1 MIISP
6 GMSLDIIQGFKNR
19 TDTIKLERGIGF
31 ADLDIVSRD
40 NSTLVKV
47 TATKEILA
55 RISGVDVSLI
65 DETDFI
71 V

>member
-1 MIISP
+1 M
-6 GMSLDIIQGFKNR
+6 GLDIIQRFKDG

-47 TATKEILA
+47 TATEEILA
-55 RISGVDVSLI
+55 RISGIDVSLI
-65 DETDFI
+65 DKTDFI

>member
-1 MIISP
+1 
-6 GMSLDIIQGFKNR
+6 MSLDIIQGFKNR